1 MACPSHPCLY
11 SYLNKRVFE
20 IAQPPGNDRRDYLC
34 RCGSASRFPQ
44 LHTCIF
50 PPHSLSLHTYFF
62 PNRDLNSIP
71 AYHVSQRPLSRDIIT
86 NNPALIQQT
95 NRGIW
100 RPNAREAPPSKLLD
114 SQPHRRRRLYS
125 TRSGIWKS
133 LRHWGSTY
141 SCLALEH

>member
-1 MACPSHPCLY
+1 MCL
-11 SYLNKRVFE
+11 YLNKGVSE
-20 IAQPPGNDRRDYLC
+20 IAQPPGNDRRAARGLFVQTRLC
-34 RCGSASRFPQ
+34 VAFPQ
-44 LHTCIF
+44 LHIF

-62 PNRDLNSIP
+62 PNRDLNSIS
-71 AYHVSQRPLSRDIIT
+71 AYYVSQRPISRDIIT

-100 RPNAREAPPSKLLD
+100 RPNAREAPPSKLLEA
-114 SQPHRRRRLYS
+114 QPHRRRRLYS